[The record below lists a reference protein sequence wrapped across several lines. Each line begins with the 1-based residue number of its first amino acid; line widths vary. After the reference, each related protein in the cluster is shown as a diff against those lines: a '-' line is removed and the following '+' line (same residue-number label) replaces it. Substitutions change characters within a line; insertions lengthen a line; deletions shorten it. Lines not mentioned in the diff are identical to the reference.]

1 MDILFT
7 YPAWL
12 ILLCV
17 IAGVAYSTVF
27 YRKDKAL
34 DETPQWLIY
43 LMALAR
49 FVVVTVLAILL
60 LKPLI
65 RSEAQTIEK
74 PIVVIAQDNSESVAF
89 GKDSAFYQSDYQQK
103 LNQLVTD
110 LSDDYEVKTFSFGD
124 EVSDSLLFTFD
135 QKQTDFE
142 QLLNEIESRFYGRNL
157 GAVILASDGLYNK
170 GANPLYAGKFINAT
184 TIYTIALGDTAKK
197 KDLAILNVAHNKLA
211 YFGNDFPVEVVVK
224 SDYLQNNVCKIS
236 ILKGGQTIASE
247 TRSINSDNQIITVPF
262 KIEAKNVGK
271 QIYTVKIDPLE
282 GEFTTINNAQEIF
295 IEVLDNKQK
304 IMIVSASPHPDIAA
318 LKWAIEKNINYETDV
333 VSMDDYKG
341 GLEGYSLVILHQIP
355 SVNGGEQKLLGDI
368 EKFKIPS
375 LYILGEQSNLAA
387 FNEQKLGVT
396 VVGPKGFTDVKP
408 VLNAGFT
415 NFTIDDQVKQL
426 LPVLPPIQIPF
437 ASDYKLTNAVNV
449 LLYQK
454 VGSTTTNF
462 PLMGFNTQHEPKVG
476 FVLGE
481 GIWRWKFQDFLKNS
495 SNTAFETLKSK
506 VIQFLAVKEDKS
518 KFRVSSEN
526 EFPENEYV
534 IFNAELYND
543 IYELVNDSEVSLLIT
558 DKEGKEY
565 PARNFTKVG
574 QSYRLD
580 AGMFAPGQYEYK
592 ALTSYNGKNYEV
604 TGEFVVRAL
613 KVEFSNTVADFSLMY
628 NLADKTGG
636 KLFTKDD
643 FQEIPAHL
651 NQNNKI
657 ASVSY
662 VNQEL
667 TDVIKWKWILILI
680 LSLLTLEWF
689 LRKRYG
695 AY

>member
-65 RSEAQTIEK
+65 QSEAQTIEK

-89 GKDSAFYQSDYQQK
+89 GKDSIFYQSDYEQK

-224 SDYLQNNVCKIS
+224 SDYLQNNACKIS

-341 GLEGYSLVILHQIP
+341 GLEGYSLIILHQIP

-426 LPVLPPIQIPF
+426 LPALPPIQIPF

-495 SNTAFETLKSK
+495 SNTAFETLMTK

-526 EFPENEYV
+526 EFPENESV